1 MKFPWEMD
9 AEEDDDT
16 MTEEDVIA
24 MQEEIAMINQRLKLS
39 REKDN
44 ADNSPLH

>member
-1 MKFPWEMD
+1 MD

-24 MQEEIAMINQRLKLS
+24 MQEEIAMINRHLQKS

-44 ADNSPLH
+44 ADNSALH